1 MYKHHEETI
10 QRLRQRFEGDQA
22 VIALIVIGS
31 IARNEAM
38 HDSDIDFYLV
48 VTDEAYTKQKAAGN
62 ISVSFDKENANGG
75 LTTVQYLTEAGTK
88 APEPTR
94 FACTNAMVVFSKE
107 PTIQDLLNKI
117 QAYPEHE
124 RAGKMISFVSQLPIH
139 LSYLHFGEYSKNPY
153 VLAETA
159 VKLVLFGGRL
169 MLAHNRLLYPGRKQF
184 LKQLE
189 RVQEKPDN
197 FLPLATTLLQHPS
210 IASAHVF
217 YDAVMN
223 FRAWDQPKE
232 GYMERYI
239 RDTRQG
245 RLDGTLPLE
254 EG

>member
-10 QRLRQRFEGDQA
+10 QRLRQRFEGDQL
-22 VIALIVIGS
+22 VIALIIIGS

-48 VTDEAYTKQKAAGN
+48 VTDEAYTKQQAAGN
-62 ISVSFDKENANGG
+62 VSVSFDKENANGG
-75 LTTVQYLTEAGTK
+75 LTTIQYLTEAATK

-94 FACTNAMVVFSKE
+94 FAYTKAIIVFSKE
-107 PTIQDLLNKI
+107 PTIQDLINKI
-117 QAYPEHE
+117 QEYPENE
-124 RAGKMISFVSQLPIH
+124 RAEKMISFVSQLPIH

-169 MLAHNRLLYPGRKQF
+169 ILAHNRLLYPSRKQF
-184 LKQLE
+184 FKQIE
-189 RVQEKPDN
+189 RAKDKPEN
-197 FLPLATTLLQHPS
+197 FLTLATTLLQHPS
-210 IASAHVF
+210 IVTAHVF

-223 FRAWDQPKE
+223 FRAWEQPKE
-232 GYMERYI
+232 GYMERYT

-245 RLDGTLPLE
+245 SLDGNLPIE
-254 EG
+254 EV